1 MLQNRTGMRRPG
13 NFYKQKKM
21 QEQQQKSD
29 RIQKEKEMQMKA
41 IRGEQ
46 DRVVVRDA

>member
-1 MLQNRTGMRRPG
+1 MRRPG

-21 QEQQQKSD
+21 QEQQHKSD
-29 RIQKEKEMQMKA
+29 HIQKEKERQMKA
-41 IRGEQ
+41 IKGEQ